1 MNITKSVNV
10 MKRLVTTY
18 IVDHHSVLVLI
29 TVITSNVLMLVLLI
43 QMSISIVKTL
53 LIPYVI
59 QVQQDTAIQMNVNNL
74 VVQLI
79 KLSLLLVD
87 LLLDMSNTVRKI
99 VLN

>member
-1 MNITKSVNV
+1 MNITKPVNV

-18 IVDHHSVLVLI
+18 IVDYHSVLVLI
-29 TVITSNVLMLVLLI
+29 TMISSNVLKLI

-53 LIPYVI
+53 MMPYVI
-59 QVQQDTAIQMNVNNL
+59 QVQQDTAIQINVNNL